1 MLTRDKNCQSVATQ
15 ERRVFNSH
23 GAVQKFSCSRRATT
37 RKPRRLAKQ
46 SVEHQPVKQKYTHT
60 RLRRQNSE
68 ATAESAVRRRHANL
82 VQLTGSDSTRDD
94 AQLM

>member
-1 MLTRDKNCQSVATQ
+1 MLTRDKNCQSVAMQ

-23 GAVQKFSCSRRATT
+23 GAAQKFSYSRRAT

-60 RLRRQNSE
+60 RLRRQNS
-68 ATAESAVRRRHANL
+68 
-82 VQLTGSDSTRDD
+82 
-94 AQLM
+94 